1 MTTTTNSCRL
11 LSVALSTTA
20 ALAMSSR
27 VAVVTGANK
36 GVGFHIAEQLIAS
49 RNFGTVILA
58 CRDPGRGRAAAEQ
71 LGGTFMPLDI
81 SEPASVEAFA
91 GAVRA
96 EHGRLDTLVNNAA
109 IAFKGSDPTPF
120 AEQTGPTLRA
130 NFYGTCAVTEALLP
144 LLREGASPRVVM
156 VASMAGQLAQ
166 VAPPWQERFA
176 DERATLASVKECV
189 GAFARAVAAGTH
201 RQDGW
206 GNSNYGLSKL
216 AVIAATRVFA
226 RENPGVLVNACCP
239 GYCDTDMS
247 SHRGP
252 RPPAEGA
259 ANAVMLVDLPDGG
272 PSGGFYQNLAPSKW

>member
-1 MTTTTNSCRL
+1 M
-11 LSVALSTTA
+11 
-20 ALAMSSR
+20 
-27 VAVVTGANK
+27 
-36 GVGFHIAEQLIAS
+36 
-49 RNFGTVILA
+49 
-58 CRDPGRGRAAAEQ
+58 
-71 LGGTFMPLDI
+71 
-81 SEPASVEAFA
+81 
-91 GAVRA
+91 
-96 EHGRLDTLVNNAA
+96 
-109 IAFKGSDPTPF
+109 
-120 AEQTGPTLRA
+120 
-130 NFYGTCAVTEALLP
+130 
-144 LLREGASPRVVM
+144 
-156 VASMAGQLAQ
+156 
-166 VAPPWQERFA
+166 
-176 DERATLASVKECV
+176 
-189 GAFARAVAAGTH
+189 AAGTH